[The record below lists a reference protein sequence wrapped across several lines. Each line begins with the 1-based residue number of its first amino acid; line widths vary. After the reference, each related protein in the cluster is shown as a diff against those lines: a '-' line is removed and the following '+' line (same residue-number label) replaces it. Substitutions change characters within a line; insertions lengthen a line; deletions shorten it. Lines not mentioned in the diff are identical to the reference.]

1 MSPAMKFLLF
11 FVLLVPRLGF
21 CQRESAGPSFIYPNA
36 NGILTDL
43 KGEPIKDGS
52 TIVEDG
58 SPFFNPEWTSGNLLL
73 SNKRN
78 YVGVLVKINLQT
90 DRVHYQY
97 QETKAER
104 VAGEGIVHEIEIKD
118 PTQLDT
124 IRFRC
129 QYPPV
134 DKHDTKTF
142 YQVLVDGKIQLLKQI
157 KKIFIE
163 EKAFN
168 SATVTRRFDT
178 DKSYYSFKD
187 EKMVRLKR
195 TKQSVLEALA
205 DQKEAVEKFISN
217 NKLSIKSDQD
227 LVKIF
232 SFYNSF

>member
-1 MSPAMKFLLF
+1 MSSDLKFFLF
-11 FVLLVPRLGF
+11 FVLLVPHLGL
-21 CQRESAGPSFIYPNA
+21 CQRESTGPSFTYPSV

-43 KGEPIKDGS
+43 KGEPIKEGS

-58 SPFFNPEWTSGNLLL
+58 SPFFNPEWTVGDLLL
-73 SNKRN
+73 SNGTR
-78 YVGVLVKINLQT
+78 YVGVFVKINLYS
-90 DRVHYQY
+90 DRIHYQSR
-97 QETKAER
+97 ETKAES
-104 VAGEGIVHEIEIKD
+104 VAGEGIVHEIELKD
-118 PTQLDT
+118 PTKLDP

-129 QYPPV
+129 QYPSI

-142 YQVLVDGKIQLLKQI
+142 YQVLTDGKVQLLKQI

-178 DKSYYSFKD
+178 DKSYYYFKD
-187 EKMVRLKR
+187 GKMVRLKR

-205 DQKEAVEKFISN
+205 DQKGAVEEFMSS
-217 NKLSIKSDQD
+217 NKLSIRSDQD

-232 SFYNSF
+232 SFYNSL

>member
-1 MSPAMKFLLF
+1 MSSAMKLFLLF
-11 FVLLVPRLGF
+11 ILLLPGVGF
-21 CQRESAGPSFIYPNA
+21 CQRDPVSPSFISPNA
-36 NGILTDL
+36 NGVLTDL

-73 SNKRN
+73 SNRRR

-134 DKHDTKTF
+134 DKHDAKTF

-178 DKSYYSFKD
+178 DKSYYFFRD
-187 EKMVRLKR
+187 EKIVRLKR
-195 TKQSVLEALA
+195 TKQSVLETLA

-217 NKLSIKSDQD
+217 NRLSIKSDQD

-232 SFYNSF
+232 SFYNSL

>member
-1 MSPAMKFLLF
+1 MSSAMKFCF
-11 FVLLVPRLGF
+11 FFILLVPQVGF
-21 CQRESAGPSFIYPNA
+21 CQRTPVGPAFISPNV
-36 NGILTDL
+36 NGVLTDL
-43 KGEPIKDGS
+43 KGEPIKGGS
-52 TIVEDG
+52 TIAEDG
-58 SPFFNPEWTSGNLLL
+58 SPFFNPEWTPGNLLL
-73 SNKRN
+73 SNKKR

-129 QYPPV
+129 QYPSI
-134 DKHDTKTF
+134 DKHDAKTF
-142 YQVLVDGKIQLLKQI
+142 YQVLTNGKIQLLKQI

-187 EKMVRLKR
+187 GKMIRLKR
-195 TKQSVLEALA
+195 TKQSVLETLA
-205 DQKEAVEKFISN
+205 DQKDAVEKFISN